1 MHGLFL
7 KAVIRKM
14 FLNFKK
20 LITEVRE
27 EGSGTNSMPA
37 NKCTLKVRNK
47 NNRIDFVLLSLF
59 LNFLTYF
66 TSLSSVS
73 IAVFEQK
80 WQWLNVEA
88 EMD

>member
-1 MHGLFL
+1 
-7 KAVIRKM
+7 
-14 FLNFKK
+14 
-20 LITEVRE
+20 
-27 EGSGTNSMPA
+27 MPA

-47 NNRIDFVLLSLF
+47 NSRIDFVLLSLF